1 LYSRSPSAGAV
12 IVAAALLALIP
23 AAAGPGACAEEVPA
37 FDAVR
42 AFALLEA
49 QCDLGT
55 RRPGSPGIEE
65 LRRLIETMAAAHG
78 LPAIRLCSTQTD
90 PLGGGKIE
98 VCNIVV
104 SAGPPGGE
112 RLWLGAHYD
121 TRPVCDRDP
130 EPERR
135 SEPLVGANDGASGV
149 AVLLHL
155 VEILGRQAPPGG
167 VDLIFF
173 DGEDSGVAGE
183 PGSYCLGSQHLAR
196 TWQDMGS
203 PLAAGEPRGLI
214 LLDMVGEK
222 NLRIPMERLSLAW
235 APAWTRAVFDRARQL
250 GLDAFVSV
258 PGQAV
263 IDDHEPFL
271 RAGIPAVDLIDFEFP
286 QWHTT
291 ADTPEVCAAAS
302 LDQVGRLLLS
312 LIYEP

>member
-1 LYSRSPSAGAV
+1 MCSRNG
-12 IVAAALLALIP
+12 IRGAALALALALSGMAIP
-23 AAAGPGACAEEVPA
+23 AAAEVPD
-37 FDAVR
+37 FDADR
-42 AFALLEA
+42 AFGLLRA
-49 QCDLGT
+49 QCEMGT
-55 RRPGSPGIEE
+55 RKPGSPGLEE
-65 LRRLIETMAAAHG
+65 LRQLIESTAEEHG
-78 LPAIRLCSTQTD
+78 LACVRLCFTATD
-90 PLGGGKIE
+90 PLGGGEIQ
-98 VCNIVV
+98 VCNMVV
-104 SAGPPGGE
+104 SAGPSGGE

-130 EPERR
+130 DPARR

-155 VEILGRQAPPGG
+155 MEILGRTPPSAG
-167 VDLIFF
+167 VDFIFF
-173 DGEDSGVAGE
+173 DGEDSGTTGA
-183 PGSYCLGSQHLAR
+183 PGTYCLGSQHLAR

-222 NLRIPMERLSLAW
+222 DLRIPMERYSLAW
-235 APAWTRAVFDRARQL
+235 AAAWTRQVFDRAGQL
-250 GLDAFVSV
+250 GLHAFVPV
-258 PGQAV
+258 PGQPV

-271 RAGIPAVDLIDFEFP
+271 RAGIPAVDLIDFDFP

-291 ADTPEVCAAAS
+291 ADTPEVCAPES